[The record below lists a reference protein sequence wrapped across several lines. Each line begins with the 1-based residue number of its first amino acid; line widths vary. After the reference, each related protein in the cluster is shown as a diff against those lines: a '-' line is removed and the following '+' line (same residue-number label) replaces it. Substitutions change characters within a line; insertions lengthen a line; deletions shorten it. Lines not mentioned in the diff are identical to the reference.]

1 MPQYEVTFA
10 RSARK
15 ELQSLPTDIASRI
28 LDKIDLL
35 SSDPCPTGSRK
46 LSGPGSLW
54 RLRVGDYR
62 VIYEIDDKNHIID
75 VSVVRHRREA
85 YR

>member
-1 MPQYEVTFA
+1 MPPYAVTFA

-15 ELQSLPTDIASRI
+15 ELQSLPSTVAIRI
-28 LDKIDLL
+28 LDKIDIL
-35 SSDPCPTGSRK
+35 SSEPRPPGSKK

-54 RLRVGDYR
+54 RLRVGEYR
-62 VIYEIDDKNHIID
+62 VIYEIDDRNLIVD
-75 VSVVRHRREA
+75 VSVVRHRKEA